1 MTKTTAGYNV
11 LVEGMTEA
19 VTVKT
24 VGEVNKLIP
33 TGKRVTK
40 KDIEEGKV
48 EGVTVATDTQEG
60 LQLDEV
66 VEASEGRIQV
76 IHVTDNATTE
86 EDTVTE
92 EDTTDEVE
100 HSDEPVEETTEDTE
114 EDTEEP
120 TEEDTN
126 DEVSDEDFE
135 QPQRKE
141 PVAEPVKG
149 SVESTKVDGKLKDLV
164 AKLKQPEPKADKGS
178 KVKQDL
184 AGEDVEYPE
193 RGSYGEDGV
202 DELKKFISRLSN
214 EQLQEWV
221 DIEGL
226 QEKVKENDNPAIYRM
241 RLAMAI
247 REAHYPKSSTSKPK
261 SKSKYGHY
269 TTEQLL
275 EMALDNDVEVKDAK
289 GDNRI
294 LRMYTIVALRNAGV
308 IE

>member
-1 MTKTTAGYNV
+1 MSKTTAGYKV
-11 LVEGMTEA
+11 LVEGMEEA
-19 VTVKT
+19 LVVKT

-33 TGKRVTK
+33 GSKRVTK
-40 KDIEEGKV
+40 KDIEDGNV
-48 EGVTVATDTQEG
+48 EGVTVVTDEDTQEG

-66 VEASEGRIQV
+66 VEASNGQIQV
-76 IHVTDNATTE
+76 IHVTDSATTE
-86 EDTVTE
+86 EDTTQ
-92 EDTTDEVE
+92 DEVE
-100 HSDEPVEETTEDTE
+100 HTEDEETVEESTE
-114 EDTEEP
+114 EDSEEP
-120 TEEDTN
+120 TDEDTN

-135 QPQRKE
+135 QPQRNE

-149 SVESTKVDGKLKDLV
+149 SVESTKVESNPKLAELV
-164 AKLKQPEPKADKGS
+164 SKLKQPEPKADKS
-178 KVKQDL
+178 TKVKQDL
-184 AGEDVEYPE
+184 AGQDVEYPE

-202 DELKKFISRLSN
+202 EELKKFISRLSN

-226 QEKVKENDNPAIYRM
+226 QDKVKENDNPAIYRM

-247 REAHYPKSSTSKPK
+247 REAHYPKSTTSKPK

-275 EMALDNDVEVKDAK
+275 EMALENDVEVKDAK

-294 LRMYTIVALRNAGV
+294 LRMYAIVALRNAGV